1 MYLFLYRNFD
11 INSILLF
18 KRLLWLARAIMYL
31 PVRQRSHLLVP
42 HLYGVAYT
50 VMLHFRLNSV
60 PLRFKCQI
68 CFESNQANF

>member
-1 MYLFLYRNFD
+1 MYLYLYQNFD

-18 KRLLWLARAIMYL
+18 KRLFWLARAILYF
-31 PVRQRSHLLVP
+31 PVRQGSHLLVP

-50 VMLHFRLNSV
+50 AMLHFRLNSV

-68 CFESNQANF
+68 YFESNQANF